1 MLIFLFVEEGKLFI
15 KMLAFEEFNVVFF
28 TAERMMVC
36 SLKCQQPR
44 QRRICWI
51 FRYILHSLAK
61 KITFLKGNVCTYICF
76 KDFFFGGKEKL
87 QNASRFEMDFV
98 LNFCHVA
105 DFTCMNRS
113 TIQLVLDSVRF
124 FFFSSLFIHKISS
137 KHDGDITASNLNL
150 ILMFLT
156 LHAMSGSVFGH
167 FSIRS

>member
-1 MLIFLFVEEGKLFI
+1 MLIFLFVEEGKLLI
-15 KMLAFEEFNVVFF
+15 KISAFEEFTLVFF
-28 TAERMMVC
+28 IITAERMMVC

-61 KITFLKGNVCTYICF
+61 KITFLKGNVCTYMCF

-87 QNASRFEMDFV
+87 QNAPRFEMDFV

-105 DFTCMNRS
+105 DFTCMNGS

-124 FFFSSLFIHKISS
+124 FFFFFRVCSFIKLAQN
-137 KHDGDITASNLNL
+137 TMV
-150 ILMFLT
+150 ILQHPT
-156 LHAMSGSVFGH
+156 W
-167 FSIRS
+167 I